1 MHLDRVCPISITL
14 CCFQIWFH
22 LPVAIPWAP
31 PCVGIWTLQLDL
43 QGLDHSCTWRGRT
56 EQRDRSDSKL
66 HTRAEEKWF
75 VFSRAPWAKIGGWAD
90 RKQRLQLH
98 FSCLECDKP
107 SVPSQ
112 HILVRRMVKGWRT
125 YCLCNKTKNAF
136 LTVRKETVLLG
147 IHAYSKC
154 TCWKYLQSAP
164 AKWIVYLYNNNNAV
178 LSSCDLEPSKG
189 SGCSG
194 CSCSVDKPN
203 PTIPNGKT
211 NPPTTSLP
219 CICLWTTFVNSVTL
233 LRGVQWSQGNTFSW
247 GIQR

>member
-1 MHLDRVCPISITL
+1 MCYAGCAPPGSIEARQYPSRSPKWAPADPLSALVKPLAGTCYKDNGKIMHLDRVCPISITL

-31 PCVGIWTLQLDL
+31 PCVGIRTLQLDL
-43 QGLDHSCTWRGRT
+43 QGLDHFCTWRDRT

-125 YCLCNKTKNAF
+125 YCLCNKTKM
-136 LTVRKETVLLG
+136 
-147 IHAYSKC
+147 
-154 TCWKYLQSAP
+154 
-164 AKWIVYLYNNNNAV
+164 
-178 LSSCDLEPSKG
+178 LS
-189 SGCSG
+189 
-194 CSCSVDKPN
+194 
-203 PTIPNGKT
+203 
-211 NPPTTSLP
+211 
-219 CICLWTTFVNSVTL
+219 
-233 LRGVQWSQGNTFSW
+233 
-247 GIQR
+247 